1 VVLAG
6 LSLVAARADLRA
18 TDAPTT
24 AAVKRAVG
32 AAVVSR
38 LGEDVDVV
46 VQSMDAIRV
55 TEGAEALLATPDV
68 SARTG
73 QPARFALSARTER
86 GRTRVGEVTAL
97 VRASAE
103 VVRTTHPISRGS
115 VIEAG
120 DIEARREELTGV
132 ALRPVLTRST
142 VVGAKTTRDLP
153 AGVAV
158 GANDIVA
165 EPLVKN
171 GTTVRALIR
180 VGAVEIE
187 ADVLAMDA
195 GARGDIIRVTNTASR
210 RVFRARVAGEGRVE
224 VLEP

>member
-1 VVLAG
+1 
-6 LSLVAARADLRA
+6 LSLVARADVRA
-18 TDAPTT
+18 TDARTVSDVGRAVQ
-24 AAVKRAVG
+24 AAVASRMGDDVEI
-32 AAVVSR
+32 VVES
-38 LGEDVDVV
+38 V
-46 VQSMDAIRV
+46 DAIRLAD
-55 TEGAEALLATPDV
+55 GAEALVATPDV

-73 QPARFALSARTER
+73 QPARFSLSARTDR

-97 VRASAE
+97 VRARAD
-103 VVRTTHPISRGS
+103 VIRAARTIPRGA
-115 VIEAG
+115 VIDAG
-120 DIEARREELTGV
+120 DVETRREELTGV
-132 ALRPVLTRST
+132 AFRRVLAKST
-142 VVGAKTTRDLP
+142 AVGARTTRELP

-165 EPLVKN
+165 EPAVKS
-171 GTTVRALIR
+171 GSTVRAVVR
-180 VGAVEIE
+180 VGSVEIE